1 VLGLMLISCTAD
13 TGHTPIARIDIT
25 PMAIPAHDD
34 FQTPVVLD
42 GTRSA
47 DPIDDPAGTE
57 HIDYLWT
64 IVGDDVQFASGSHD
78 DSSKPTVSFRGERP
92 ATITLTVTDPD
103 GQTSSVTSYMQLTV
117 R

>member
-1 VLGLMLISCTAD
+1 MLISCTAD
-13 TGHTPIARIDIT
+13 TGHPPIARIDVT
-25 PMAIPAHDD
+25 PGSIPAHDD

-47 DPIDDPAGTE
+47 DPIDDPDGNE
-57 HIDYLWT
+57 HLDFLWS

-78 DSSKPTVSFRGERP
+78 DSQKPTVSFRGERP

-103 GQTSSVTSYMQLTV
+103 GQSSSVTSYMQLTV